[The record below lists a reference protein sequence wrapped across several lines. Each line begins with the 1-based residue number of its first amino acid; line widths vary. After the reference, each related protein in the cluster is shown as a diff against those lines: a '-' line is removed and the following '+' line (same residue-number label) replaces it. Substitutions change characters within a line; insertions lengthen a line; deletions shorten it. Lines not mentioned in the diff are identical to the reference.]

1 MPWNLKLYW
10 QESGRRQEPMNRKQN
25 QKPEKP
31 ISTMLTTGEVA
42 RIFNV
47 HASTIRRW
55 SQKGI
60 INSQRTDPR
69 GERRFRREDV
79 AVLYLDRAI
88 QKYLKGRSA

>member
-1 MPWNLKLYW
+1 MKD
-10 QESGRRQEPMNRKQN
+10 RKQEKN
-25 QKPEKP
+25 QDKP
-31 ISTMLTTGEVA
+31 ISTMLTTSEVA

-55 SQKGI
+55 STQGI
-60 INSQRTDPR
+60 LKSHRTGPR

-88 QKYLKGRSA
+88 QKFLKG